1 MGDVEN
7 GDLTPTRAAQAV
19 LQKAQDS
26 SMEDSGKFVDI
37 EVPGFV
43 RPDGVRKYTGK
54 PLPF

>member
-54 PLPF
+54 QLPF